1 MSKYVKL
8 YEFISNSQ
16 EKELLMSFKEI
27 EAIIGFKLDHSFLK
41 YKKELEVY
49 GYKVNKIYLK
59 DKIIHFV
66 KLNF

>member
-16 EKELLMSFKEI
+16 EQELFMSFKEI
-27 EAIIGFKLDHSFLK
+27 EKIIGFKLDHSFLK

-59 DKIIHFV
+59 EEKVHFV
-66 KLNF
+66 KIG